1 MLICQRKENLML
13 DRFEQ
18 FSGYISAIHRSI
30 QKLQREEM
38 VKYGCKGAYAQYLMI
53 MHRHADGV
61 TASELC
67 EICDRDKAAVS
78 RIIAEMEKKGLVER
92 KAHNNNLY
100 RAALTLTE
108 GGKRA
113 AEFVSERAKIAVE
126 QAGRGMNETQ
136 RAAFYTAL
144 HLISSNLQTICK
156 HGIPEQG
163 QVIKS

>member
-1 MLICQRKENLML
+1 ML

-18 FSGYISAIHRSI
+18 FSGYISSIYRSI

-53 MHRHADGV
+53 MHRHENGI
-61 TASELC
+61 TASELS

-78 RIIAEMEKKGLVER
+78 RIIADMEQKGLVER

-108 GGKRA
+108 EGKKA
-113 AEFVSERAKIAVE
+113 ASFVAERATIAVE
-126 QAGRGMNETQ
+126 QAGRGMDETQ
-136 RAAFYTAL
+136 RAVFYAAL
-144 HLISSNLQTICK
+144 NLISSNLQTICK
-156 HGIPEQG
+156 KGIPQHGETG
-163 QVIKS
+163 VNV